1 MIKEMIKKIS
11 EGKDLTKDEA
21 EKVTDEIMSGEATT
35 AQTAAFLTALSL
47 KKETAGEIAGAAAS
61 MKKHALA
68 LEHDMDV
75 LEIVGTGGDASGS
88 FNISTTASFI
98 VAAAGVKVAK
108 HGNKAASSKSGAADV
123 LEELGV
129 NINLTPQQSRR
140 LLEKTG
146 FCFLFARNYHPAMKN
161 VASVRSEIGI
171 RTIFNI
177 LGPLTNPA
185 GAKTQLLGVYSERL
199 LEPMSEALMS
209 LGVEKGMS
217 VYGTDGMD
225 EISISAPTI
234 VCEFADGRMKKYSIK
249 PEDFGYNTCDKDRI
263 RGGNPKENA
272 RISLDIFEGKDRGPK
287 RQMVC
292 MNAGAALYIAGRTD
306 TLESGIRMA
315 EEMID
320 SGRAFAALE
329 AVRNFTLKKD
339 LD

>member
-11 EGKDLTKDEA
+11 GGEHLTKDEA
-21 EKVTDEIMSGEATT
+21 EKVMDEIMSGDATP
-35 AQTAAFLTALSL
+35 AQTAAFLTVLSL
-47 KKETAGEIAGAAAS
+47 KKETTDEIKGAAAS
-61 MKKHALA
+61 MRKHALA

-88 FNISTTASFI
+88 FNVSTTASFI
-98 VAAAGVKVAK
+98 VTAAGVKVAK

-129 NINLTPQQSRR
+129 NINLTPETSRK
-140 LLEKTG
+140 LLEETG

-161 VASVRSEIGI
+161 VASVRNEIGI

-225 EISISAPTI
+225 EISISAPTM
-234 VCEFADGRMKKYSIK
+234 VCEFEDHKMKKYSIK
-249 PEDFGYNTCDKDRI
+249 PEDFGYNTFDKDRV
-263 RGGNPKENA
+263 RGGDPKENA
-272 RISLDIFEGKDRGPK
+272 RISLDIFKGKDRGPK
-287 RQMVC
+287 RHMVC
-292 MNAGAALYIAGRTD
+292 MNAGAALYIAGKAD
-306 TLESGIRMA
+306 TLVSGARLA

-320 SGRAFAALE
+320 SGRALAALE
-329 AVRNFTLKKD
+329 TVRNYTLKKV
-339 LD
+339 LN

>member
-11 EGKDLTKDEA
+11 GGEHLTKDEA
-21 EKVTDEIMSGEATT
+21 EKVTDEIMSGEATP

-47 KKETAGEIAGAAAS
+47 KKETTDEIAGAAAS

-68 LEHDMDV
+68 LEHDMDI
-75 LEIVGTGGDASGS
+75 LEIVGTGGDATGS

-129 NINLTPQQSRR
+129 NINLTPEESRR
-140 LLEKTG
+140 LLEETG

-171 RTIFNI
+171 RTIFNV

-185 GAKTQLLGVYSERL
+185 GAKTQLLGVYSEGL

-209 LGVEKGMS
+209 LGVERGMS
-217 VYGTDGMD
+217 VYGADGMD
-225 EISISAPTI
+225 EISIGAPTL
-234 VCEFADGRMKKYSIK
+234 VCEFVDGKMKKYSIK
-249 PEDFGYNTCDKDRI
+249 PEDFGYNTCGKDRI
-263 RGGNPKENA
+263 MGGDPAKNA

-287 RQMVC
+287 RHMVC
-292 MNAGAALYIAGRTD
+292 MNAGAALYIAGKAD
-306 TLESGIRMA
+306 TLVSGVRLA
-315 EEMID
+315 EDMID
-320 SGRAFAALE
+320 SGKALATLD
-329 AVRNFTLKKD
+329 AVRNFPG
-339 LD
+339 

>member
-21 EKVTDEIMSGEATT
+21 EKVTDEIMSGEATH

-47 KKETAGEIAGAAAS
+47 KKETADEIAGAVVRS

-88 FNISTTASFI
+88 FNISTTAAFI
-98 VAAAGVKVAK
+98 VAAAGVRVAK

-129 NINLTPQQSRR
+129 NINLTPQQSRKI
-140 LLEKTG
+140 LEETG

-161 VASVRSEIGI
+161 VASVRNEIGI

-185 GAKTQLLGVYSERL
+185 GAKTQLLGVYSERAFRAHVRGSYESRCGERDERL
-199 LEPMSEALMS
+199 R
-209 LGVEKGMS
+209 
-217 VYGTDGMD
+217 YGRHG
-225 EISISAPTI
+225 
-234 VCEFADGRMKKYSIK
+234 
-249 PEDFGYNTCDKDRI
+249 
-263 RGGNPKENA
+263 
-272 RISLDIFEGKDRGPK
+272 
-287 RQMVC
+287 
-292 MNAGAALYIAGRTD
+292 
-306 TLESGIRMA
+306 
-315 EEMID
+315 
-320 SGRAFAALE
+320 
-329 AVRNFTLKKD
+329 
-339 LD
+339 